1 MWYGK
6 KSKKENHDL
15 KNNRDNDP
23 DSWTKTIMAL
33 TIHATSGSIIDMKH
47 ETIKTKMQ
55 GERTN
60 FGKGFPL
67 LG

>member
-1 MWYGK
+1 MVRK
-6 KSKKENHDL
+6 RVKKENHDW

-33 TIHATSGSIIDMKH
+33 TIQTTSGFIIDIKH

-55 GERTN
+55 GDRKN
-60 FGKGFPL
+60 
-67 LG
+67 